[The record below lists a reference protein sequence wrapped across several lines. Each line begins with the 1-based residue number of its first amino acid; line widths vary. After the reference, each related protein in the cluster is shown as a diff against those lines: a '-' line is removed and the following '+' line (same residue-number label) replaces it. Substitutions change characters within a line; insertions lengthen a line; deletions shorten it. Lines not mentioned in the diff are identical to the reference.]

1 MQAAEGIEEGE
12 NKERGEGMGMG
23 GVSRAGVPE
32 LREQKDRGAVQ
43 RCLLCSWAQMSCEEP
58 LYLTSWGVS
67 FSWGLDRRREDTW
80 VMAGLETS
88 PAPFTECKGG
98 CVVCQELSQS
108 ASLAP
113 EVISVRRIPSTPCL
127 PTHWIALLS

>member
-1 MQAAEGIEEGE
+1 MRVAGGSKGRREQRE
-12 NKERGEGMGMG
+12 GEGMGKG

-32 LREQKDRGAVQ
+32 LREQEGRGVVLALQLGTDVI
-43 RCLLCSWAQMSCEEP
+43 CGTLVFDLL
-58 LYLTSWGVS
+58 GVS

-98 CVVCQELSQS
+98 SLVCQELSHS

-113 EVISVRRIPSTPCL
+113 EVISVGRIPSTASWTPAPRVYP
-127 PTHWIALLS
+127 PTG